1 MIKSVFA
8 QKDATIY
15 KDILSLNTGLDEIL
29 EIRKSSLY
37 KINIGTIAE
46 TAIST
51 TASPSLARTLIKF
64 DLSEISSSI
73 QSGKITSPKYYL
85 KLYTSDAKQIQ
96 TDYTIEAMPIS
107 QSWDMGSGK
116 KASNPII
123 SNGATWN
130 YKNYTI
136 SASIST
142 GNVWSGSTAIPI
154 GGGTWHTQSKYIASQ
169 VFSYETTDLEMD
181 VSNIVNAWMTG
192 GLANEGFILA
202 FSSSLES
209 NSTEYGSIN
218 FFSRDTNTIYP
229 PTLQVKWNDSVYS
242 TGSLSA
248 VDINGMAVSL
258 SGLKERYKNSE
269 IAKLNLFIRDKFPA
283 KAYVTSSRYLVGK
296 YLPSSSY
303 YSVKDA
309 HTEEILIPF
318 DSGSTKISSN
328 STGSY
333 FNFDMTGLQPERYYK
348 FILKVENSDNTII
361 IDDKFY
367 FRVER

>member
-29 EIRKSSLY
+29 EIRKSALY

-51 TASPSLARTLIKF
+51 AVSSSLARTLIKF

-73 QSGKITSPKYYL
+73 QSGKITTPKYYL
-85 KLYTSDAKQIQ
+85 KLYTSDAKQLQ

-123 SNGATWN
+123 SNGATWD
-130 YKNYTI
+130 YKV
-136 SASIST
+136 SGS
-142 GNVWSGSTAIPI
+142 VWSGSTAIPI

-181 VSNIVNAWMTG
+181 VSNIVNSWMTG

-209 NSTEYGSIN
+209 NSTDYGSIN

-296 YLPSSSY
+296 YLPTSSY

-309 HTEEILIPF
+309 HTEEVLIPF
-318 DSGSTKISSN
+318 DSGSTKVSCNSN
-328 STGSY
+328 GHY
-333 FNFDMTGLQPERYYK
+333 FNFDMNGLQPERYYK
-348 FILKVENSDNTII
+348 FILKVENGDNTII